1 MSTSRQDKCEARM
14 IIIASCPTFQQ
25 KAVSQSAN
33 DIDDSRKRR
42 KVIDTESETD
52 EPAARP
58 ACTDSSAS
66 TEPEL
71 AIRPRAIRVTSRA
84 VSLRFY
90 FLRVICFSIKFAA
103 FFRPIC
109 IFLTLQEIQNFHH

>member
-1 MSTSRQDKCEARM
+1 M

-58 ACTDSSAS
+58 ACTDSRLLRQNLNS
-66 TEPEL
+66 L
-71 AIRPRAIRVTSRA
+71 YDRVLYALHPGPYPFDFTSYA
-84 VSLRFY
+84 
-90 FLRVICFSIKFAA
+90 
-103 FFRPIC
+103 
-109 IFLTLQEIQNFHH
+109 